1 MAAKFNGGADPKEL
15 VFKGL
20 FITTDNFTNLG

>member
-20 FITTDNFTNLG
+20 FQNYVLMIIL